1 MLTCWQAPSI
11 LCSATGVRVQGE
23 RRIEGNRAPV
33 TFDMTKANFELW
45 SLADIVINIMI
56 RQPE

>member
-33 TFDMTKANFELW
+33 TKANFELW